1 MPVDMKKANAQPELQ
16 AIRKFEIVT
25 ADNPLLHMNT
35 PLTHDIVA
43 DEGSLYPLH
52 IEVQGLEYGIV
63 HILLAF
69 GGLIFTCCMQIDIR
83 THTSPF

>member
-16 AIRKFEIVT
+16 AVGKFEIVA
-25 ADNPLLHMNT
+25 ADNPLLHMNA

-69 GGLIFTCCMQIDIR
+69 GGLIFTRCMQIDIR
-83 THTSPF
+83 THASPF